1 MESDAM
7 NVQHQLDLGGGH
19 LVELGDAT
27 WDPTAR
33 SIRNRYPTST
43 GGFSPRSSSEV
54 PIDDLVDMA
63 AFAARHDEL
72 SAAQCAEIIGEL
84 PASIRRQHP

>member
-1 MESDAM
+1 M
-7 NVQHQLDLGGGH
+7 NVQHQRNLNAGH
-19 LVELGDAT
+19 LIELGEAT

-54 PIDDLVDMA
+54 PIEDLVDMA
-63 AFAARHDEL
+63 TFAATHDEL
-72 SAAQCAEIIGEL
+72 SAAQCAEIIREL
-84 PASIRRQHP
+84 AESIRRQHP